1 MPKRKRTS
9 PSKDAAAAKRG
20 PKRRTRA
27 RIEGSLS
34 ERARYALAELERRG
48 DAHARDQLLPRFGI
62 RAERAFGTSME
73 DVRALAKTLGHDHEL
88 AHALWATGVHEARAL
103 AAFVADPEQL
113 TPAEMD
119 RFARD
124 FGDWATCD
132 TLCFSLF
139 DRTPHALAKVRAWS
153 IAKGE
158 FQRRAAFAV
167 LAGAALHRK
176 DLDDDAFLA
185 VLPLAERAASDG
197 RNFVKKA
204 VSWALRSSGARSRV
218 LHAAVLELARRLAR
232 SADATERWIGRDV
245 VRDLERPMVA
255 ERVARREAK
264 RASTKRRG

>member
-27 RIEGSLS
+27 RIEGSVS
-34 ERARYALAELERRG
+34 ERARFALSELERRG

-204 VSWALRSSGARSRV
+204 VSWALRAIGRRDAD
-218 LHAAVLELARRLAR
+218 LHREAMAVARRLAASPDA
-232 SADATERWIGRDV
+232 SARWVGRDALRGLEKTG
-245 VRDLERPMVA
+245 VRKAP
-255 ERVARREAK
+255 ARRA
-264 RASTKRRG
+264 R